1 MPMLQIDKGEKAMP
15 HDQTPNLP
23 KPERLH
29 IGIAGRVNVGKSS
42 FLNMLAG
49 QDVAITSAQAG
60 TTTDVVEKTMEL
72 SPIGPVVLL
81 DTAGVDDDSALSAA
95 RMAKTK
101 AALRRVNILALVV
114 TAEGWSD
121 HEDALLAEA
130 RQAEIPALVVINKTD
145 WREPSPDFLSLLD
158 LKKLPWIQ
166 GCATGDDGRRE
177 SFRLTF
183 KEAVRALLPRLFT
196 APPALLGDLLPA
208 GGLAV
213 LVVPID
219 LGAPQG
225 RLIVPQ
231 VQALR
236 DLLDNDASALVVKD
250 KEYAATLKRLN
261 APPDLVV
268 CDSQV
273 VARVV
278 ADTPPDVPLT
288 TFSILFARYKGDLA
302 ALAHGAGVIGALKA
316 GDKVLLAEGCSHH
329 PLEDDIGRVKIPR
342 WLRQHTGLALD
353 IASCAGHD
361 FPPDL
366 KDYRLVIHCGGC
378 VMTRQ
383 EMLSRLSQT
392 ERENVAMTNY
402 GLAIAV
408 LQGVLHRALSPFPEA
423 LAVYQKAAQGKD

>member
-1 MPMLQIDKGEKAMP
+1 MTQEQI
-15 HDQTPNLP
+15 PNIP

-29 IGIAGRVNVGKSS
+29 IGIAGRANVGKSS

-49 QDVAITSAQAG
+49 QDVAITSALAG

-72 SPIGPVVLL
+72 LPLGPVVLL
-81 DTAGVDDDSALSAA
+81 DTAGVDDVSELASARL
-95 RMAKTK
+95 AKTK
-101 AALRRVNILALVV
+101 TALRRINILALIV

-121 HEDALLAEA
+121 HEDALLNEA
-130 RQAEIPALVVINKTD
+130 RQAGIPTLVVINKTD
-145 WREPSPDFLSLLD
+145 LREPSPDFLSLLD

-166 GCATGDDGRRE
+166 GCATGSAAIKE
-177 SFRLTF
+177 AFRLAF
-183 KEAVRALLPRLFT
+183 KDAIRSLLPRLFT
-196 APPALLGDLLPA
+196 APPSLLGDLLPA
-208 GGLAV
+208 GGMAV

-250 KEYAATLKRLN
+250 KEFAATLKRLN
-261 APPDLVV
+261 KPPELVV

-278 ADTPPDVPLT
+278 ADTPPDILLT
-288 TFSILFARYKGDLA
+288 TFSILFARYKGDLVE
-302 ALAHGAGVIGALKA
+302 LARGAGVINRLKA
-316 GDKVLLAEGCSHH
+316 GDKILIAEGCSHH

-342 WLRQHTGLALD
+342 WLRQHTGCDLD
-353 IASCAGHD
+353 IATCAGHD
-361 FPPDL
+361 FPPNL
-366 KDYRLVIHCGGC
+366 AEYALVIHCGGC

-392 ERENVAMTNY
+392 EREKVAMTNY
-402 GLAIAV
+402 GLAISV

-423 LAVYQKAAQGKD
+423 LAAYEGTLA